1 MPVSV
6 CVCAHLVTPNSLQPH
21 GLQPVQLLCPWNF
34 RGKNT
39 GVGRHS
45 LLLGQE
51 DPGIEPASLVSLAL
65 ARRFFTTSTTLLPAL
80 HLAWYKVNY
89 TFRFFSLY
97 NYLVSEL
104 IICKIAKHLKF
115 SSVF

>member
-6 CVCAHLVTPNSLQPH
+6 CVCAHLVTPNSLQTH

-65 ARRFFTTSTTLLPAL
+65 ARRFFTTSTT
-80 HLAWYKVNY
+80 
-89 TFRFFSLY
+89 
-97 NYLVSEL
+97 
-104 IICKIAKHLKF
+104 
-115 SSVF
+115 